1 MARLVNLEIDE
12 QAYNEAQTLLNESP
26 KKLQAAVQSAVNRTL
41 STVSTRIAKKVQE
54 KYAVKSAAVRKSLRI
69 YRYKLKNSIA
79 IPTES
84 AYRFKFVEDPNGGT
98 RNGAIVSTG
107 HSMPLKAFQIS
118 PKQPSKFGGRR
129 KGYLTATVL
138 KSKGARTIPGVFWA
152 RMKKNGHVGI
162 FYRETENRFPIQEE
176 MRLSIPQMIGN
187 REILADIEKTANEKL
202 NERFAHEVEYRF
214 RGR

>member
-1 MARLVNLEIDE
+1 MNRLANLDIDE
-12 QAYNEAQTLLNESP
+12 QAYNEAQALLNDSP
-26 KKLQAAVQSAVNRTL
+26 KKLQAAVQSAINRTL
-41 STVSTRIAKKVQE
+41 GTISARITKKVQD
-54 KYAVKSAAVRKSLRI
+54 KYAVKAAAVRKSLKIVR
-69 YRYKLKNSIA
+69 YRY
-79 IPTES
+79 
-84 AYRFKFVEDPNGGT
+84 GT
-98 RNGAIVSTG
+98 GKGARNGAVISTG

-152 RMKKNGHVGI
+152 RMRKNGHVGI

-187 REILADIEKTANEKL
+187 REILADIEKAANEKL
-202 NERFAHEVEYRF
+202 NERFSHEVEHRF